1 MTPLTIFFKINGLP
15 LFFKTNL
22 LFQICF
28 FLWFEKNVV
37 QSCYINFFCVHFLKF
52 FLLNCT
58 FDFVDLTPY
67 RIEAVVLR

>member
-37 QSCYINFFCVHFLKF
+37 QSCYINFFCVRFLKF

-58 FDFVDLTPY
+58 FDFVDLTPC